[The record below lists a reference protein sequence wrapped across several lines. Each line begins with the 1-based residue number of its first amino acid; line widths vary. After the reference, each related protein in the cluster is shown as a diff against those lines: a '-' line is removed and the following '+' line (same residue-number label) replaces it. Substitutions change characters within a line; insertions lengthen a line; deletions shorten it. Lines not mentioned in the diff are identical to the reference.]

1 MKNATTKYNLTAD
14 NGLGLIGKVRW
25 ILNNILNNSGGDISN
40 DARLI
45 FSRYKTN
52 QIPLWDEVS
61 PFVSPARRLCDFFWK
76 DLNWNEFISKLGGN
90 IRAVEIGCGSGI
102 YGDLIYKQIGD
113 KLSRYVGIDI
123 YEDKGWSAYK
133 DLPQF
138 QFKLGNASS
147 LDDDLRGMNF
157 LFTQS
162 ALEHFEDDYLFFK
175 QVASFVNQLNTP
187 FVQVHLMPSEQCLT
201 TFPWHGFRQYTL
213 SSISSIT
220 RLFNDNTT
228 CELVSLGG
236 VHCNSVH
243 KKYITIPQLLTRKD
257 YRRTKTK
264 EYNEALK
271 NAILADEMTSPN
283 QGAAFYALILKTNF

>member
-14 NGLGLIGKVRW
+14 NGLGVIGKVRW
-25 ILNNILNNSGGDISN
+25 VLNNVLNNYDGDVLN
-40 DARLI
+40 DTRLT
-45 FSRYKTN
+45 FSRYNSN
-52 QIPLWDEVS
+52 QISRWDEVS

-76 DLNWNEFISKLGGN
+76 DLNWNELINKLGGD

-102 YGDLIYKQIGD
+102 YGDLIYRQIAD
-113 KLSRYVGIDI
+113 KLTRYIGIDI
-123 YEDKGWSAYK
+123 YEDKGWSEYK
-133 DLPQF
+133 DIPQF

-147 LDDDLRGMNF
+147 LDDDLRQINF

-175 QVASFVNQLNTP
+175 QVASFVNQLKTP

-228 CELVSLGG
+228 CELISLGG
-236 VHCNSVH
+236 SHCNSVH
-243 KKYITIPQLLTRKD
+243 KKYITIPQLLTKKD
-257 YRRTKTK
+257 FRRTKTT

-271 NAILADEMTSPN
+271 NAILADERSSPN
-283 QGAAFYALILKTNF
+283 QGSAFYALILETNF